1 LVSDK
6 NLFCTLQTNSGL
18 KFLDSEQVKV
28 PLLAHLGQDLL
39 SASASKAYVKRVL
52 FVCGQLTAGN
62 KKQLII
68 GPERS
73 FVKNE
78 HKILWIMTRH
88 THTRLAA
95 LFLGL
100 PG

>member
-62 KKQLII
+62 KKTADYR
-68 GPERS
+68 PREKS

-78 HKILWIMTRH
+78 HKILWIMIRH
-88 THTRLAA
+88 THT
-95 LFLGL
+95 
-100 PG
+100 PV